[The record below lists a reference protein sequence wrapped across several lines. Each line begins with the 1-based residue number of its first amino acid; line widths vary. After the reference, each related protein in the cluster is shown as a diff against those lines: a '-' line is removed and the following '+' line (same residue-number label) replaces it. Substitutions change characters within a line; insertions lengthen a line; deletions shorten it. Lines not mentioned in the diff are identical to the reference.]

1 MSQRPDPAGRSG
13 SRPGRAGAARAR
25 KRCPP
30 CRRPA
35 PPPVVPALPAS
46 CFHVPIVGVFNP
58 QLIAMKDTKT
68 VAEGCLGVIMLDT
81 RFPRPPGDIGSPDTW
96 ARAGIPVRFITVP
109 GASAR
114 RVVQA
119 QDPALLGPF
128 VEAARSLARQGARLP
143 SPGIVTFDA
152 ASLQTGLLQR
162 AGVPAGTP
170 VEGLRPGC
178 ELQSRILADDTQLDL
193 QQASDDVVEAA
204 MRLVAKHPEV
214 QHLVLECTNMPPYR
228 ESVSRATG
236 RPVDDLETWL
246 LDTLQQ
252 QRAED

>member
-1 MSQRPDPAGRSG
+1 
-13 SRPGRAGAARAR
+13 
-25 KRCPP
+25 
-30 CRRPA
+30 
-35 PPPVVPALPAS
+35 
-46 CFHVPIVGVFNP
+46 
-58 QLIAMKDTKT
+58 MKDTKT

-128 VEAARSLARQGARLP
+128 VEAARSLARQGARLITTSCGFLAGWQGELQAAVDVPVITSSLLQCARLP

-152 ASLQTGLLQR
+152 ASLQSGLLQR

-236 RPVDDLETWL
+236 RPVHDLETWL
-246 LDTLQQ
+246 LDTWQQ

>member
-1 MSQRPDPAGRSG
+1 
-13 SRPGRAGAARAR
+13 
-25 KRCPP
+25 
-30 CRRPA
+30 
-35 PPPVVPALPAS
+35 
-46 CFHVPIVGVFNP
+46 
-58 QLIAMKDTKT
+58 MKDTKT

-81 RFPRPPGDIGSPDTW
+81 RFPRPPGDIGSPATW
-96 ARAGIPVRFITVP
+96 ERAGIPVRFITVP

-128 VEAARSLARQGARLP
+128 VEAARSLAGQGARLITTSCGFLASWQVELQAAVDVPVITSSLLQCAGLP

-152 ASLQTGLLQR
+152 ASLHAGLLQR

-170 VEGLRPGC
+170 VEGLSPGC

-193 QQASDDVVEAA
+193 RQASNDVVEAA
-204 MRLVAKHPEV
+204 MRLVAKHPKV

-228 ESVSRATG
+228 AAVAQATG
-236 RPVDDLETWL
+236 RPVHDLETL
-246 LDTLQQ
+246 LPETWRKL
-252 QRAED
+252 RAKN